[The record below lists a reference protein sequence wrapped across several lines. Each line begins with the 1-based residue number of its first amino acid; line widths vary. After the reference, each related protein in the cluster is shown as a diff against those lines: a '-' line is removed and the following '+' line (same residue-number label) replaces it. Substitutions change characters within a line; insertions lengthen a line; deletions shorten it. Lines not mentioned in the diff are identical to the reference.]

1 MKIKDTYPETRFEG
15 FRGSKSSKRFTS
27 AASHPSRFAAL
38 LHICEWGRKW
48 REWREGRGERGG
60 GERVKDR

>member
-38 LHICEWGRKW
+38 LYM
-48 REWREGRGERGG
+48 
-60 GERVKDR
+60 